1 MARTQPN
8 HRRALTPAIEAE
20 IDSWSLES
28 GAAPL
33 YIQPRKEAASV
44 GFNFK
49 MTPTN
54 HARLKR
60 AAEAEGRSLQN
71 LLNMIVWPAITERE
85 EG

>member
-1 MARTQPN
+1 MARTTPN
-8 HRRALTPAIEAE
+8 HRRHVTGDVEAQ
-20 IDSWSLES
+20 IDSWSLEPV
-28 GAAPL
+28 AAPL
-33 YIQPRKEAASV
+33 VIEPRKEAASV

-71 LLNMIVWPAITERE
+71 LLNTIVWPAIDERE
-85 EG
+85 K